1 MLSCVDN
8 QKANS
13 YLFVTISDE
22 EEVWDG
28 GESCSTCN
36 DEAAVVAVQEHA
48 APVNDNTTGAKSVT
62 PKNKKINYRLA
73 ASLFVGDLLH
83 NFADGIFI
91 GTAFNL
97 CDRSVAIAVA
107 AATVYH
113 ELAQELAD
121 YFLLTEHC
129 GIPPVK
135 ALILNFLC
143 GLSVVFGVILIL
155 ALDVSNMATGC
166 ILAVSAGV
174 YVHVAASEC
183 IPRIEKELKTFKD
196 RAVSILCFVIGA
208 VPIGL
213 VLLNHGHCTG

>member
-1 MLSCVDN
+1 MTTKSNLCS
-8 QKANS
+8 
-13 YLFVTISDE
+13 FVSISDE

-28 GESCSTCN
+28 KSCSTCN
-36 DEAAVVAVQEHA
+36 DEAAAVVAVQEHA
-48 APVNDNTTGAKSVT
+48 APVNDITSPSPIK
-62 PKNKKINYRLA
+62 PKKKKTNYRLA
-73 ASLFVGDLLH
+73 ASLFVGDFFH
-83 NFADGIFI
+83 NFSDGIFL
-91 GTAFNL
+91 GTAFKF
-97 CDRSVAIAVA
+97 CDPSVAFAVA
-107 AATVYH
+107 LATIYH

-155 ALDVSNMATGC
+155 ALDVSNMAIGC
-166 ILAVSAGV
+166 ILAISAGV

-183 IPRIEKELKTFKD
+183 IPRVEKELKTFKD